1 MSEEIKETVNNT
13 EAPKAEKENKKEQD
27 WNRVQEYMDQKT
39 ALTVTIKGVVNKGV
53 IAYVEGIRG
62 FIPASKL
69 STGFV
74 ENLEDW
80 LEKEV
85 DVQVITVDQSQNKL
99 VLSARDLQ
107 KQKEAAA
114 NKEKMERIQVGEVL
128 GGTVDKLM
136 PYGAFIALD
145 NGLSGLVHISQIS
158 EKRIREPKDVLS
170 VGDKVSAKIIGLKE
184 GKLSLSLRDMALAV
198 QEEQGDENYSN
209 YKMPASEAASTKLG
223 DLLKSIKL

>member
-13 EAPKAEKENKKEQD
+13 DAPKAEKENRKEQD

-99 VLSARDLQ
+99 VLSARELQ
-107 KQKEAAA
+107 KQKEAAE

-128 GGTVDKLM
+128 EGTVDKLM

-158 EKRIREPKDVLS
+158 ERRIREPKDVLS